1 IPGEV
6 ALAAVDVAY
15 ERLIR
20 VTPANPAG
28 GVHELRA
35 PIRAELRKD
44 LVLAQVDAL
53 VRKRHRRRG
62 FLAAQRV
69 VLVVQRDSRADVGL
83 AEDDIDRA
91 VARAP
96 HLVQVAGEGAVLRRT

>member
-1 IPGEV
+1 MPGEV

-20 VTPANPAG
+20 VPPANPAG
-28 GVHELRA
+28 GIHELRA

-53 VRKRHRRRG
+53 VRERHRRRG
-62 FLAAQRV
+62 FLAAQRG
-69 VLVVQRDSRADVGL
+69 VLAEERDSLDDVGL
-83 AEDDIDRA
+83 AQDDIDRSLA
-91 VARAP
+91 PAP
-96 HLVQVAGEGAVLRRT
+96 HLVQCAVEAIE